1 MNFIVFS
8 DDWGRHP
15 SSCEHIFRK
24 LLDDH
29 RIIWVNTI
37 GYRSPKLNLYDI
49 KRSFEKL
56 ASWFSPSKDD
66 HIIAEH
72 PNLLV
77 ISPIIIPYN
86 NFKIV
91 RLLNKWLMDRALNKA
106 IKELNFG
113 KYILLSSHPT
123 VGDYYKSHN
132 GMLKIYYCVDDFTV
146 MPGVNN
152 NLIAKLE
159 QELAQRS
166 DIIFYTAKALKD
178 KFHNHPN
185 SHYLPH
191 GVDYD
196 HFSNLKASH
205 KLEEIKSP
213 IIGFFGMLS
222 EWVDLDLV
230 KEVALSRPE
239 WNFVFIGNKDID
251 LNRFLGI
258 DNLIFMGPVPYPEL
272 PSVAQQFD
280 IGMIPFKVNQLTKA
294 VNPLKF
300 LEYASL
306 GLPVVSTELPELR
319 QYEEFV
325 LFVTDKESFITAAEN
340 LLSEN
345 SGEKKRNRIKLAYDN
360 SWLSRSKTIV
370 DIINHFPR

>member
-24 LLDDH
+24 LLNEH
-29 RIIWVNTI
+29 HIIWVNTI

-56 ASWFSPSKDD
+56 FSWFSPSKDD

-91 RLLNKWLMDRALNKA
+91 RMINKWLMDRSLGKA
-106 IKELNFG
+106 IREFNF
-113 KYILLSSHPT
+113 KNYVLLSSHPT
-123 VGDYYKSHN
+123 VGDYYKSHPE
-132 GMLKIYYCVDDFTV
+132 MLKIYYCVDDFTV
-146 MPGVNN
+146 MPGVNK

-159 QELAQRS
+159 KELTEQS
-166 DIIFYTAKALKD
+166 DIILYTARALKE
-178 KFHNHPN
+178 KFSGHEHTY
-185 SHYLPH
+185 YLPH

-196 HFSNLKASH
+196 HFTDLKSSR
-205 KLEEIKSP
+205 KLADLKKP
-213 IIGFFGMLS
+213 VIGFFGMLS
-222 EWVDLDLV
+222 EWVDLPLV
-230 KEVALSRPE
+230 KEVARSKPE
-239 WNFVFIGNKDID
+239 WSFVFIGNSDID
-251 LNRFLGI
+251 LTPYRGI
-258 DNLIFMGPVPYPEL
+258 DNLIFWGPVPYQEL
-272 PSVAQQFD
+272 PSVAQEFD

-306 GLPVVSTELPELR
+306 GLPVISTELPELR
-319 QYEEFV
+319 QYENHVSFIS
-325 LFVTDKESFITAAEN
+325 DKDSFITAVEN
-340 LLSEN
+340 ILGGN
-345 SGEKKRNRIKLAYDN
+345 SDDQKKRQLKLGFEN
-360 SWLSRSKTIV
+360 SWLGRSQQIIE
-370 DIINHFPR
+370 IINNHSR